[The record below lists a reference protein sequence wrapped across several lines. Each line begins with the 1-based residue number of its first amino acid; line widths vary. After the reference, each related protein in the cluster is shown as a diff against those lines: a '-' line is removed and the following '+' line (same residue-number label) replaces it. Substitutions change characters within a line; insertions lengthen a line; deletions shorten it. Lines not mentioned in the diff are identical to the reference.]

1 MEIHSRCLVGRIIPV
16 SGLGGARALAK
27 RGARCGHPDS
37 GNWGMMG
44 DTDGE
49 GVGGQFGC
57 CRAQDFPGMAK
68 STRVRDAVRVHEIIC
83 QIYVGLR
90 APNKRL
96 KSSEDICKYPCIQID
111 IDMTELP
118 VLYVYILC
126 SVLHV
131 WILSHRIMNV
141 FAFSPRL
148 VWSTGGCFK
157 V

>member
-1 MEIHSRCLVGRIIPV
+1 
-16 SGLGGARALAK
+16 
-27 RGARCGHPDS
+27 
-37 GNWGMMG
+37 MMG

-131 WILSHRIMNV
+131 
-141 FAFSPRL
+141 
-148 VWSTGGCFK
+148 
-157 V
+157 